1 MSVGRLFES
10 FRGYKRAWLAGD
22 ALAGLMLAALALPS
36 QLATARLAGMPAE
49 TGLIAFAVATLAF
62 AAFSGNRFM
71 AGGADSTI
79 AAIFASTL
87 AALALGNSG
96 HYATLAGALAL
107 MVGLILVVAGLLRA
121 GWMADLLSLPVVVGF
136 LAGIAVHIVVGQL
149 PGLLGVPA
157 AQGHVLDRL
166 ADAFGRAADANRYT
180 VLVGV
185 GVLAVTIVGHWLGA
199 RVPGAL
205 IGLVL
210 AAVAAWQLGLANRG
224 VETLDALSLGLPDVS
239 LPMVDTGDVIRLLP
253 LSITVALV
261 CMMQTAAVARSYPSH
276 RDRPDDVS
284 RDFTGVGVGN
294 LLAGMT
300 GTFPVDASPPNTAV
314 VAEAGGRSQAAPL
327 MAAAA
332 VILLAAFAGPA
343 ATYVPT
349 AALDAVLVYIAIR
362 IFRLGDMIR
371 IARKADGEIL
381 LVAASAALVVVL
393 PIERGVGLAILLSLL
408 HSVYLMARPASTSL
422 VRLPGT
428 TIWWPPARDLAGETV
443 AGVVVFA
450 PAAPLTFVNADY
462 VRQRLEQ
469 ALAEREDVRLLVIE
483 ASGVALIDYT
493 ASQTLIQT
501 ISRLRGR
508 NIDVALARLEAKRGV
523 ATAARAGLLAA
534 FGKDR
539 IFHSVEE
546 AVQALAPG
554 HSDHNAT

>member
-1 MSVGRLFES
+1 MNVGRLFES
-10 FRGYKRAWLAGD
+10 FRGYRRSWLAGD

-49 TGLIAFAVATLAF
+49 TGLIAFAAATLAF
-62 AAFSGNRFM
+62 AALGGNRFM

-79 AAIFASTL
+79 APIFAGTL
-87 AALALGNSG
+87 AALALGDSA
-96 HYATLAGALAL
+96 HYAKFAGTLAL

-136 LAGIAVHIVVGQL
+136 LGGIAVHIVVGQL

-157 AQGHVLDRL
+157 TKGNVLDQL
-166 ADAFGRAADANRYT
+166 ADALGRVSEANPYT
-180 VLVGV
+180 LIIGSAVL
-185 GVLAVTIVGHWLGA
+185 LVTIGGHWLGA

-205 IGLVL
+205 IGL
-210 AAVAAWQLGLANRG
+210 AAAALAAWQLDLGKHG
-224 VETLDALSLGLPDVS
+224 VETLGSLSLGVPALS
-239 LPMVDTGDVIRLLP
+239 LPMVEANDVLRLLP
-253 LSITVALV
+253 LSVTVALV

-284 RDFTGVGVGN
+284 RDFTGVGAGN
-294 LLAGMT
+294 LLAGVT
-300 GTFPVDASPPNTAV
+300 GAFPVDASPPNTAV
-314 VAEAGGRSQAAPL
+314 VAEAGGRSQAAAL
-327 MAAAA
+327 IAVAA
-332 VILLAAFAGPA
+332 VLLLATFAGA
-343 ATYVPT
+343 AGTYVPT

-381 LVAASAALVVVL
+381 LVAVSAALVVLL

-408 HSVYLMARPASTSL
+408 HSVYLMARPVSTSL

-428 TIWWPPARDLAGETV
+428 TIWWPPARGLAGETV

-493 ASQTLIQT
+493 ASQTFIQT

-534 FGKDR
+534 FGEDR